1 MPRIKKL
8 IVSKIIS
15 DEEIASKEGTWFTE
29 DDLVHPVI
37 RSNIDVY
44 YLDDSG
50 QEKLLLKYRNNQI
63 SDELCDLGWNSYKTL
78 AKPSRGRGAS
88 AGPIHQEG
96 QYFGKRSLVHT
107 KKWSTGY
114 LKPEGKLLK
123 EELDLKSLD
132 DIICKAKELSVQ
144 VQDDDTKDSIIYNIV
159 KATNGVSSMK
169 INNQVA
175 SNPIGFYEE
184 SKNFAKL
191 PCRLTHFTRTNYDK
205 YQEGLPFI
213 QKINQCF
220 KKLIPEAHK
229 KQLCKASEKPHLK
242 IPKTCFSTITINRN
256 FRTALHRDAGD
267 FKEGFGNLT
276 VIERG
281 KYHGGYTCLPQFGIG
296 IDVRRGDFLAMDVHE
311 WHTNTPIYETEEDK
325 AFNATLDDVFKDNP
339 NVGTVGIYERY
350 TRLTFVCYLR
360 EKISKCPDHKDLNE
374 LDLAHLT
381 KSGHSKIKD
390 SKIKDSKIKDS
401 KIEVT

>member
-8 IVSKIIS
+8 LISKIIS
-15 DEEIASKEGTWFTE
+15 DEGIASREGTWFTE
-29 DDLVHPVI
+29 DDLVHPVV

-44 YLDDSG
+44 YLDESG
-50 QEKLLLKYRNNQI
+50 QEKLLLKYRKNQI
-63 SDELCDLGWNSYKTL
+63 SDELCDLGWQSYKDL

-123 EELDLKSLD
+123 EELDLLSLD
-132 DIICKAKELSVQ
+132 DVKSRATDKGVVIKE
-144 VQDDDTKDSIIYNIV
+144 DDTKDVIIYNIV
-159 KATNGVSSMK
+159 KESNGVSSMK
-169 INNQVA
+169 VNNQVA

-191 PCRLTHFTRTNYDK
+191 PCRLTHFTRVNYDK
-205 YQEGLPFI
+205 YQQGLPFI
-213 QKINQCF
+213 QQINKCF
-220 KKLIPEAHK
+220 KKLIPESHQ
-229 KQLCKASEKPHLK
+229 KQLCKAKEKCHLQ

-267 FKEGFGNLT
+267 YKEGFGNLT

-281 KYHGGYTCLPQFGIG
+281 KYHGGYTCFPQFGIG
-296 IDVRRGDFLAMDVHE
+296 VDVRRGDFLAMDVHE
-311 WHTNTPIYETEEDK
+311 WHTNTPIVETEEDK
-325 AFNATLDDVFKDNP
+325 AFNSTLEPVFNDNP
-339 NVGTVGIYERY
+339 DVGTVGIYEKY

-360 EKISKCPDHKDLNE
+360 GKIIKCPDHKDLSE
-374 LDLAHLT
+374 HDLAHLT
-381 KSGHSKIKD
+381 KSGHSKIQHP
-390 SKIKDSKIKDS
+390 
-401 KIEVT
+401 E

>member
-8 IVSKIIS
+8 LVSKIIS
-15 DEEIASKEGTWFTE
+15 DKDIASKEGTWFTE
-29 DDLVHPVI
+29 EDLVHPI
-37 RSNIDVY
+37 INKNIDVY
-44 YLDDSG
+44 YLNDEG
-50 QEKLLLKYRNNQI
+50 QEILLLKYRKNQI
-63 SDELCDLGWNSYKTL
+63 SDELCELGWNSYKTL

-114 LKPEGKLLK
+114 LKPEGKLLR

-132 DIICKAKELSVQ
+132 DIKEKAFQLKLTIKE
-144 VQDDDTKDSIIYNIV
+144 DDTKDILIYNIV
-159 KATNGVSSMK
+159 KASNGISSMK

-220 KKLIPEAHK
+220 KKLIPDAHR
-229 KQLCKASEKPHLK
+229 KQLCKASEKPHLR

-267 FKEGFGNLT
+267 FKGGFGNLT

-296 IDVRRGDFLAMDVHE
+296 VDVRRGDFLAMNVHE
-311 WHTNTPIYETEEDK
+311 WHTNTPIYETADDK
-325 AFNATLDDVFKDNP
+325 IFNDTLDDIFKDNP
-339 NVGTVGIYERY
+339 DVGTVGIYEKY

-360 EKISKCPDHKDLNE
+360 EKISKCPNQKDLTEN
-374 LDLAHLT
+374 DLAHLT
-381 KSGHSKIKD
+381 KSGHSKIKH
-390 SKIKDSKIKDS
+390 S
-401 KIEVT
+401 KIEVI

>member
-8 IVSKIIS
+8 LVEKIMSDKDIS
-15 DEEIASKEGTWFTE
+15 LKEGTWFTE

-37 RSNIDVY
+37 NTNVDVY
-44 YLDDSG
+44 YKDDNG
-50 QEKLLLKYRNNQI
+50 DEKLLLKYRKNQI
-63 SDELCDLGWNSYKTL
+63 SDELCELGWKSYKDL

-88 AGPIHQEG
+88 AGPIDVNG

-107 KKWSTGY
+107 NKWSTGY

-123 EELDLKSLD
+123 EELDLLTLEEVKSRAIESKIEYD
-132 DIICKAKELSVQ
+132 ES
-144 VQDDDTKDSIIYNIV
+144 DTQESIIYKII
-159 KATNGVSSMK
+159 KSKKLVSSMK
-169 INNQVA
+169 VNNQVA

-191 PCRLTHFTRTNYDK
+191 PCRLTHFTRVNYDK
-205 YQEGLPFI
+205 YTGGLPFI
-213 QKINQCF
+213 QKIDQCF
-220 KKLIPEAHK
+220 KKLIPEAHQ
-229 KQLCKASEKPHLK
+229 KQLCKANEKCHLK

-267 FKEGFGNLT
+267 YKEGFGNLT

-281 KYHGGYTCLPQFGIG
+281 KYHGGYTCFPQFGIG
-296 IDVRRGDFLAMDVHE
+296 VDVRRGDFLAMDVHE

-325 AFNATLDDVFKDNP
+325 VFNEALEPAYKDNP
-339 NVGTVGIYERY
+339 EVGTVGIYNKY

-360 EKISKCPDHKDLNE
+360 EKISQCPHEKDLTE
-374 LDLAHLT
+374 HELAHLT
-381 KSGHSKIKD
+381 KSGHSKIKV
-390 SKIKDSKIKDS
+390 S
-401 KIEVT
+401 

>member
-8 IVSKIIS
+8 IVSKIMS
-15 DEEIASKEGTWFTE
+15 DDEIAKKEGTWFTVN
-29 DDLVHPVI
+29 DLIYPI
-37 RSNIDVY
+37 INKNIDVY
-44 YLDDSG
+44 YLDDEG
-50 QEKLLLKYRNNQI
+50 QEKLLLKYRKNQI

-88 AGPIHQEG
+88 AGPIHQGG

-114 LKPEGKLLK
+114 LKPTGKILK
-123 EELDLKSLD
+123 EELDLLSLEEVKQRGLSD
-132 DIICKAKELSVQ
+132 TIDIVDSDTKEDIIYK
-144 VQDDDTKDSIIYNIV
+144 IV
-159 KATNGVSSMK
+159 KSKGLVSSMK

-191 PCRLTHFTRTNYDK
+191 PCRLTHFTRVNYDK
-205 YQEGLPFI
+205 YNEGLPFI
-213 QKINQCF
+213 QQIDRCF
-220 KKLIPEAHK
+220 KKLIPDAHQN
-229 KQLCKASEKPHLK
+229 QLEKALTKPHLQ

-256 FRTALHRDAGD
+256 FRTALHKDAGD
-267 FKEGFGNLT
+267 FKGGFGNLT

-296 IDVRRGDFLAMDVHE
+296 VDVRRGDFLAMDVHE
-311 WHTNTPIYETEEDK
+311 WHTNTPIIETAEDK
-325 AFNATLDDVFKDNP
+325 AFNDGLEDVFKDNP
-339 NVGTVGIYERY
+339 DVGTVGIYEKY

-360 EKISKCPDHKDLNE
+360 EKISKCPDHKDLTE

-381 KSGHSKIKD
+381 KSGHSKIKHE
-390 SKIKDSKIKDS
+390 KIKHEKIKHE
-401 KIEVT
+401 KIKVK

>member
-8 IVSKIIS
+8 LVQKIMS
-15 DEEIASKEGTWFTE
+15 DKEMSLREGTWFTE
-29 DDLVHPVI
+29 EELVHPII

-44 YLDDSG
+44 YLDESG
-50 QEKLLLKYRNNQI
+50 QEKLLLKYRKNQI
-63 SDELCDLGWNSYKTL
+63 SDELCDIGWKSYKDL

-123 EELDLKSLD
+123 EELDLLSLEYVKSRATD
-132 DIICKAKELSVQ
+132 KDVKVKE
-144 VQDDDTKDSIIYNIV
+144 DDTKDIIIYNIV
-159 KATNGVSSMK
+159 KASNGVSSMK

-191 PCRLTHFTRTNYDK
+191 PCRLTHFTRVNYDK
-205 YQEGLPFI
+205 YHEGLPFI
-213 QKINQCF
+213 QQINKCF
-220 KKLIPEAHK
+220 KKLIPDAYQ
-229 KQLCKASEKPHLK
+229 KQLCKAKEKCHLQ

-267 FKEGFGNLT
+267 YKEGFGNLT

-281 KYHGGYTCLPQFGIG
+281 NYHGGYTCFPQFGIG
-296 IDVRRGDFLAMDVHE
+296 VDVRRGDFLAMDVHE
-311 WHTNTPIYETEEDK
+311 WHTNTPIVETDEDK
-325 AFNATLDDVFKDNP
+325 AFNESLEPVFNDNP
-339 NVGTVGIYERY
+339 EVGTVGIYEKY

-360 EKISKCPDHKDLNE
+360 EKISKCPDHKDLSE
-374 LDLAHLT
+374 HDLAHLT
-381 KSGHSKIKD
+381 KSGHSKIQH
-390 SKIKDSKIKDS
+390 S
-401 KIEVT
+401 E

>member
-15 DEEIASKEGTWFTE
+15 DEDIAKRQGTWFTE
-29 DDLVHPVI
+29 DELVHPVI
-37 RSNIDVY
+37 RNNVDVY
-44 YLDDSG
+44 YLDDEG
-50 QEKLLLKYRNNQI
+50 NEVLLLKYRKNQI
-63 SDELCDLGWNSYKTL
+63 SDELCDIGWKSYKDL

-88 AGPIHQEG
+88 AGPIDTEG
-96 QYFGKRSLVHT
+96 QYFGKRAVVHT

-114 LKPEGKLLK
+114 LKPAGKILK
-123 EELDLKSLD
+123 EELEVFDFEEVKKRTLALNLEVLDEDSKEDLIYK
-132 DIICKAKELSVQ
+132 IV
-144 VQDDDTKDSIIYNIV
+144 DS
-159 KATNGVSSMK
+159 KKLVSSMK
-169 INNQVA
+169 VNNQVA

-191 PCRLTHFTRTNYDK
+191 PCRLTHFTRVNYDK

-213 QKINQCF
+213 QRIDQCF

-229 KQLCKASEKPHLK
+229 KQLCKASEKCHLQ

-267 FKEGFGNLT
+267 YKEGFGNLT

-281 KYHGGYTCLPQFGIG
+281 KYQGGYTCFPQFGVG
-296 IDVRRGDFLAMDVHE
+296 VDVRRGDFLAMDVHE
-311 WHTNTPIYETEEDK
+311 WHTNTPIYETDEDK
-325 AFNATLDDVFKDNP
+325 TYNEGLDPAFKDNP
-339 NVGTVGIYERY
+339 EVGTVGIYEKY

-360 EKISKCPDHKDLNE
+360 EKISKCPNQKDLTE
-374 LDLAHLT
+374 HDLAHLT
-381 KSGHSKIKD
+381 KSGHSKI
-390 SKIKDSKIKDS
+390 
-401 KIEVT
+401 VTK

>member
-8 IVSKIIS
+8 LISKIIS
-15 DEEIASKEGTWFTE
+15 DEEISSREGTWFTE
-29 DDLVHPVI
+29 DDLVHPVV

-44 YLDDSG
+44 YLDESG
-50 QEKLLLKYRNNQI
+50 QEKLLLKYRKNQI
-63 SDELCDLGWNSYKTL
+63 SDELCDLGWQSYKDL

-123 EELDLKSLD
+123 EELDLLSLD
-132 DIICKAKELSVQ
+132 DVKSRATDKGVVIKE
-144 VQDDDTKDSIIYNIV
+144 DDTKDVIIYNIV
-159 KATNGVSSMK
+159 KESNGVSSMK
-169 INNQVA
+169 VNNQVA

-191 PCRLTHFTRTNYDK
+191 PCRLTHFTRVNYDK
-205 YQEGLPFI
+205 YQQGLPFI
-213 QKINQCF
+213 QQINKCF
-220 KKLIPEAHK
+220 KKLIPESHQ
-229 KQLCKASEKPHLK
+229 KQLCKAKEKCHLQ

-267 FKEGFGNLT
+267 YKEGFGNLT

-281 KYHGGYTCLPQFGIG
+281 KYHGGYTCFPQFGIG
-296 IDVRRGDFLAMDVHE
+296 VDVRRGDFLAMDVHE
-311 WHTNTPIYETEEDK
+311 WHTNTPIVETEEDK
-325 AFNATLDDVFKDNP
+325 VFNSTLEPAFNDNP
-339 NVGTVGIYERY
+339 DVGTVGIYEKY

-360 EKISKCPDHKDLNE
+360 GKIIKCPDHKDLSE
-374 LDLAHLT
+374 HDLAHLT
-381 KSGHSKIKD
+381 KSGHSKIQH
-390 SKIKDSKIKDS
+390 S
-401 KIEVT
+401 